1 MDSEGTREQRKRQRI
16 IFKKLLF
23 LNTKRML
30 EVFDYKTGE
39 VETKKLMY
47 AMKIERKDV
56 DQGQGRL

>member
-1 MDSEGTREQRKRQRI
+1 MDSEGTKEQRKRQRI

-39 VETKKLMY
+39 TETKKLLH
-47 AMKIERKDV
+47 AM
-56 DQGQGRL
+56 RLEKKEDKFSGNA